1 MYFAIILLPFLGA
14 AFAGLRGRTIG
25 TTGAQIVTTGCIFL
39 TAILSLVA
47 FYEVGLSGSPVS
59 VDLGTWLDAEPLHVS
74 WAFLFD
80 DLTVSILLAVLIV
93 SALVHLYSASYM
105 ADDPHGQRF
114 FAYLSFFTASM
125 VVLVTGD
132 SYLVIF
138 LGCFPAQI

>member
-1 MYFAIILLPFLGA
+1 M
-14 AFAGLRGRTIG
+14 
-25 TTGAQIVTTGCIFL
+25 
-39 TAILSLVA
+39 VA

-59 VDLGTWLDAEPLHVS
+59 VELSSWLDAEPLHVS
-74 WAFLFD
+74 WSFLFD
-80 DLTVSILLAVLIV
+80 DLTVSILLAVLVV

-105 ADDPHGQRF
+105 SDDPHGQRF

-138 LGCFPAQI
+138 LGSFPAQI